1 MAAPHVA
8 GLVGLL
14 ISTNPALSGQ
24 VDVVENIIRQTAVPV
39 SVIPDQTCG
48 GTSSAE
54 IPNNTFGWGRI
65 DAYAA
70 FDAVQQFAL
79 SKTVSHASIEPGQ
92 ILTYT
97 LTVTHTHGLTATQN
111 ITLTDV
117 IPVGSSY
124 LTATLPHSFD
134 GTTITWTKPN
144 LALDE
149 TWLVELAVRVT
160 EGFFGNI
167 VNEEFQVK
175 SNEVSSVSGTPIITQ
190 VNAPFEYYLILIF
203 K

>member
-1 MAAPHVA
+1 RASWRLGKYH
-8 GLVGLL
+8 
-14 ISTNPALSGQ
+14 
-24 VDVVENIIRQTAVPV
+24 RQTAVPV
-39 SVIPDQTCG
+39 SVIPEQTCG

-70 FDAVQQFAL
+70 FDAIQQLDL
-79 SKTVSHASIEPGQ
+79 SKSVSHASIEPGQ

-117 IPVGSSY
+117 IPVGSSFV
-124 LTATLPHSFD
+124 TATLPHSFD
-134 GTTITWTKPN
+134 GTTITWTKPI

-149 TWLVELAVRVT
+149 TWLVELFVRVN
-160 EGFFGNI
+160 EGFLGI
-167 VNEEFQVK
+167 
-175 SNEVSSVSGTPIITQ
+175 S
-190 VNAPFEYYLILIF
+190 
-203 K
+203 